1 MSSTETKTITS
12 RFYLVVLGM
21 FVFACLLVYK
31 LFVIQFSEG
40 DYYRDLAQQRTV
52 KNFVLQPSRGNI
64 YADDESLLATTV
76 PRYEIRWDAK
86 VPSEKLFQ
94 EHKDS
99 LAILLGAL
107 FEKPSSFYL
116 QKLQR
121 ARTKKNRYLLVG
133 RNLNYSTY
141 KKIKGFPL
149 FSKSSMRGGLI
160 VESRL
165 TRENPIGKIAER
177 TIGYEQKDPS
187 GNYLRVGLEGAY
199 GQYLKGENGRRLKQK
214 IANGQWKP
222 INDNNEKE
230 PTEGYDVYT
239 TININMQDIA
249 HHALLAQL
257 EKFEADHGSV
267 VVMETK
273 TGNIKAISNLGRTS
287 KGKYYEKLNYAIGE
301 AHEPGSTFKLM
312 AMIAALEDKVIHS
325 DDLVDTTGGELTFFK
340 KYKVRDSKKGGY
352 GMLTASKAF
361 ELSSNTGIVKMIYDN
376 YKNKPSK
383 FIDRLYNMGLH
394 KPLGLPFKGEAL
406 PKIPYPTDADWDGL
420 DLPWMAFGYGVL
432 MTPLQTLTFYNAVA
446 NGGEM
451 VKPKFIDRISSFGE
465 EPVKHFNKEVIN
477 PSICSQETLKQV
489 QKMMFNVVDKKWG
502 TAHKIKDKNFSI
514 AGKTGTCQVDYTKEE
529 TQYVSSFVGYFP
541 AEAPQY
547 SCIVVIHRPN
557 KNIGYYGATVAAP
570 VFKEIALNIFNT
582 TAQRVVVPNQNLATQ
597 EFTFD
602 KLEQTLVDQIIPNV
616 KGMQA
621 MDALMLLERLGL
633 KVQLKGKGKV
643 VRQSIKQGSK
653 VKSNQQILLELS

>member
-1 MSSTETKTITS
+1 MSVDTKIITN
-12 RFYLVVLGM
+12 RFYLVVLGL
-21 FVFACLLVYK
+21 FLFACLLVYK
-31 LFVIQFSEG
+31 LFIIQFSEG
-40 DYYRDLAQQRTV
+40 TYYRDLSQQRTV

-64 YADDESLLATTV
+64 YSDDENLLATTV

-94 EHKDS
+94 KHKDS
-99 LAILLGAL
+99 LALLLGDL
-107 FEKPSSFYL
+107 FGKSSSFYL
-116 QKLQR
+116 RKLQR
-121 ARTKKNRYLLVG
+121 ARARNNRYVLIG
-133 RNLNYSTY
+133 KNLSYSTY
-141 KKIKGFPL
+141 KKIKSFPL
-149 FSKSSMRGGLI
+149 FSKSSLKGGLI

-230 PTEGYDVYT
+230 PTQGYDVYT
-239 TININMQDIA
+239 TINVNMQDIA
-249 HHALLAQL
+249 HHALLTQL

-312 AMIAALEDKVIHS
+312 AMIAALEDKVIRAN
-325 DDLVDTTGGELTFFK
+325 DLVDTSGGELTFYG
-340 KYKVRDSKKGGY
+340 KYKVRDSRKGGY
-352 GMLTASKAF
+352 GLITASKAF
-361 ELSSNTGIVKMIYDN
+361 ELSSNTGIVKMIHNN
-376 YKNKPSK
+376 YKSNPSK
-383 FIDRLYNMGLH
+383 FVDRLYNMGLD
-394 KPLGLPFKGEAL
+394 KPLGLSFKGEAL

-432 MTPLQTLTFYNAVA
+432 MTPLQTLTFYNAIA

-451 VKPKFIDRISSFGE
+451 VKPKFLDRISSFGE
-465 EPVKHFNKEVIN
+465 APVKYFEKEVIN
-477 PSICSQETLKQV
+477 PSICSEGTLKQV

-502 TAHKIKDKNFSI
+502 TAHAIKDKNFTI

-557 KNIGYYGATVAAP
+557 KKIGYYGAIVAAP

-582 TAQRVVVPNQNLATQ
+582 TARTITVPDESLVSSGFSFEKFDQNLM
-597 EFTFD
+597 D
-602 KLEQTLVDQIIPNV
+602 KIIPDV
-616 KGMQA
+616 KGMPA
-621 MDALMLLERLGL
+621 MDALVLLERLGL
-633 KVQLKGKGKV
+633 KVKIKGEGKV
-643 VRQSIKQGSK
+643 VRQSIKKGSK
-653 VKSNQQILLELS
+653 IKINQQILLELS

>member
-1 MSSTETKTITS
+1 M
-12 RFYLVVLGM
+12 
-21 FVFACLLVYK
+21 
-31 LFVIQFSEG
+31 
-40 DYYRDLAQQRTV
+40 
-52 KNFVLQPSRGNI
+52 
-64 YADDESLLATTV
+64 
-76 PRYEIRWDAK
+76 
-86 VPSEKLFQ
+86 
-94 EHKDS
+94 
-99 LAILLGAL
+99 
-107 FEKPSSFYL
+107 
-116 QKLQR
+116 
-121 ARTKKNRYLLVG
+121 
-133 RNLNYSTY
+133 
-141 KKIKGFPL
+141 
-149 FSKSSMRGGLI
+149 
-160 VESRL
+160 
-165 TRENPIGKIAER
+165 
-177 TIGYEQKDPS
+177 
-187 GNYLRVGLEGAY
+187 
-199 GQYLKGENGRRLKQK
+199 KGENGRRLKQK

-312 AMIAALEDKVIHS
+312 AMIAALEDKVIRA
-325 DDLVDTTGGELTFFK
+325 DDLVDTTGGELTFYR

-352 GMLTASKAF
+352 GLLTASKAF

-383 FIDRLYNMGLH
+383 FVDRLYNMGLH

-465 EPVKHFNKEVIN
+465 EPVKHFTKEVIN
-477 PSICSQETLKQV
+477 PSICSKETLKQV

-502 TAHKIKDKNFSI
+502 TAHEIKDKNFSI

-582 TAQRVVVPNQNLATQ
+582 TAQRVVVPNQNLATK
-597 EFTFD
+597 EFAFD

-616 KGMQA
+616 MGMQA